1 MTADAIEA
9 GSGIETSKR
18 ERRGVAEMIGETLR
32 EAAVLFG
39 VFMPLDL
46 ALQGHPLTFGWANA
60 IVFLPTSLLASGVAL
75 ERRRR

>member
-1 MTADAIEA
+1 MTADTMKTALDVEPPN
-9 GSGIETSKR
+9 R
-18 ERRGVAEMIGETLR
+18 DRRGVDEMLGETLR

-46 ALQGHPLTFGWANA
+46 ALQGHALTIGWAIA
-60 IVFLPTSLLASGVAL
+60 IVLLPASLLASGMAL

>member
-1 MTADAIEA
+1 MTADAIKPTEL
-9 GSGIETSKR
+9 ETPTR
-18 ERRGVAEMIGETLR
+18 ERRGVAEMIADTLR

-46 ALQGHPLTFGWANA
+46 ALQGHPLTFGWAIA
-60 IVFLPTSLLASGVAL
+60 IVLLPASLLASGVAL